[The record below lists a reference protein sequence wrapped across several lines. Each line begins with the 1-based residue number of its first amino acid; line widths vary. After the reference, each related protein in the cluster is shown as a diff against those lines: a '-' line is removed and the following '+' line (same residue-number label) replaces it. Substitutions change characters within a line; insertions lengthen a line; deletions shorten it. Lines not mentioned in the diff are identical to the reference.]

1 MLHAPACAL
10 LVHKVFGVEGKVQG
24 VTGPALW
31 GTGPLRLFSS
41 SYGEAACSQ
50 KLPTREKLWQKLHD
64 VQVCYCLYHIDV
76 QIQSCTQPKCGHL

>member
-31 GTGPLRLFSS
+31 GTGPLALPPF
-41 SYGEAACSQ
+41 GLCACFAHPMGQ
-50 KLPTREKLWQKLHD
+50 LHAVKD
-64 VQVCYCLYHIDV
+64 CQPGR
-76 QIQSCTQPKCGHL
+76 SCGRSCMMCRCATVYIT